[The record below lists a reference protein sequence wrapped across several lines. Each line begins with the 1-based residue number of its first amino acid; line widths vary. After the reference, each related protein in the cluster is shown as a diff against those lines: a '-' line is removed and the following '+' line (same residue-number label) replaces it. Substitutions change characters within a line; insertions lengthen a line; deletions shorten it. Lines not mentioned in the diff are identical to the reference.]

1 MIKHIG
7 KHNNRKV
14 VILYRQVPGETHMC
28 LVTYTDALPSA
39 LHDDVMRVLES
50 PAGQAAKELSDAL
63 FRNLTTE
70 GRPLLTTLHRE
81 GRIKKVPTNQVMV
94 TPAANSVVKLDELN
108 KILIEM
114 EKGEE
119 AVARLKELEDSMG
132 MVDPRTRN
140 KKDKKTT
147 ASTVSPPLAAPAD
160 GALSDNE
167 LAASLRQQAEKMT
180 LEAKALMTEAERLHK
195 EAAAL
200 VPAVQIE
207 ETPTVAADVTTTKPK
222 TKKATKVKA
231 N

>member
-7 KHNNRKV
+7 KHNGRKV
-14 VILYRQVPGETHMC
+14 VILYRQVPGESHMC

-70 GRPLLTTLHRE
+70 GRPLLSTLHRE

-94 TPAANSVVKLDELN
+94 TPAANSSVKLDELN
-108 KILIEM
+108 KILTEM

-119 AVARLKELEDSMG
+119 AIARLKEIEDTMG
-132 MVDPRTRN
+132 MVDPRTKN
-140 KKDKKTT
+140 KKGKKN
-147 ASTVSPPLAAPAD
+147 SGDTVAPPLAAPTD
-160 GALSDNE
+160 GALSDSE
-167 LAASLRQQAEKMT
+167 LAESLKRQAEKMT
-180 LEAKALMTEAERLHK
+180 SEAKALMAEADRLHK
-195 EAAAL
+195 EAAML
-200 VPAVQIE
+200 VPAKE
-207 ETPTVAADVTTTKPK
+207 EKETPMVTADVTTTKSKAKK
-222 TKKATKVKA
+222 TTKVKA

>member
-14 VILYRQVPGETHMC
+14 VILYRQVPGENHMC

-39 LHDDVMRVLES
+39 LHDDIMRVLES
-50 PAGQAAKELSDAL
+50 PVGQEAKELSDAL
-63 FRNLTTE
+63 FRNMTTE

-94 TPAANSVVKLDELN
+94 TPTANSSVKLDELN
-108 KILIEM
+108 KLLTEM

-119 AVARLKELEDSMG
+119 AISRLKEIEDTLG
-132 MVDPRTRN
+132 MVDPRNKN
-140 KKDKKTT
+140 KKNRKNT
-147 ASTVSPPLAAPAD
+147 ANTVSSTLSAPTD
-160 GALSDNE
+160 SVLSDTE
-167 LAASLRQQAEKMT
+167 LASSLKQQAEKMSV
-180 LEAKALMTEAERLHK
+180 EAKALLAEADRLYK

-200 VPAVQIE
+200 LPKE
-207 ETPTVAADVTTTKPK
+207 EVKETQMVTADATTKPK
-222 TKKATKVKA
+222 AKKTTKVKA

>member
-14 VILYRQVPGETHMC
+14 VILYRQVPNETHMC
-28 LVTYTDALPSA
+28 LVTYTDSLPSA
-39 LHDDVMRVLES
+39 LHDDLMRVLES

-119 AVARLKELEDSMG
+119 AIARLKELEDSMG

-200 VPAVQIE
+200 VPAEQE
-207 ETPTVAADVTTTKPK
+207 KETPMVAADVTTTKPK
-222 TKKATKVKA
+222 TKKATKVKT